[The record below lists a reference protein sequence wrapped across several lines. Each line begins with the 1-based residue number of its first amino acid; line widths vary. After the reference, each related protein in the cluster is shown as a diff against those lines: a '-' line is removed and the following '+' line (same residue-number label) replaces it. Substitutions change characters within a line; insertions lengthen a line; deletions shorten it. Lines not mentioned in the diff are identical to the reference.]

1 MSTEL
6 WREETRMHANTLEC
20 GLIVDLLPK
29 KSISFFLRTS
39 AVAPLLF
46 SPTSKEPGL
55 ASSFP
60 LSAFLLP
67 GLVGR
72 AFAHVPRG

>member
-6 WREETRMHANTLEC
+6 WEEETRIHANTLER
-20 GLIVDLLPK
+20 GPIVDLLPK
-29 KSISFFLRTS
+29 KSISFFLRTF

-46 SPTSKEPGL
+46 SPTSEEPGL
-55 ASSFP
+55 ASSFL

-67 GLVGR
+67 GLVR
-72 AFAHVPRG
+72 LAFARVPHG